1 MLVFDKMTLKEIT
14 MNNRLA
20 VKGKVSFL
28 ILWIGISALGW
39 FLGPINT
46 LQPTLRTYLD
56 VANRA
61 LAYTICGLFIGLV
74 IGIGQFLVL
83 KQKLYSSKKWFF
95 LTLAGYTLALPIGL
109 AIFTLIPAISF
120 TLQGSSFLP
129 LREPTTIFF
138 FPFPMDIFFGGWVV
152 GIAQWIALRQI
163 LPYRNSRLA
172 ALWILGVWLSLGLGI
187 LAMLFVRTTPINI
200 NSGMLL
206 DPALALGRVC
216 IGVVSGLVTGV
227 LLLLV
232 IHQVGKME
240 STSSPLSE
248 NKRLIDGSTSE

>member
-1 MLVFDKMTLKEIT
+1 

-20 VKGKVSFL
+20 VKGKVTFL
-28 ILWIGISALGW
+28 LLWIGVSALGW

-61 LAYTICGLFIGLV
+61 LAYAVCGLIIGLV
-74 IGIGQFLVL
+74 IGFGQFLVL

-95 LTLAGYTLALPIGL
+95 MTLAGYTLALPIGL
-109 AIFTLIPAISF
+109 VISTLIPAISF

-138 FPFPMDIFFGGWVV
+138 FPFPMDIFLGGWVV
-152 GIAQWIALRQI
+152 GIAQWITLRQI

-172 ALWILGVWLSLGLGI
+172 ALWILGVWLSIGLGI
-187 LAMLFVRTTPINI
+187 IAMLIGRSAPINI
-200 NSGMLL
+200 NSGMLF
-206 DPALALGRVC
+206 DTTLAIERVY
-216 IGVVSGLVTGV
+216 IGVVSGLVTG
-227 LLLLV
+227 LLLLFV
-232 IHQVGKME
+232 IHQAGQV
-240 STSSPLSE
+240 E
-248 NKRLIDGSTSE
+248 NTANRLAEKIKAN